1 MKLLVKQPAETA
13 RLPMEF
19 GGIATIS
26 DLVGVTSEARG
37 LVPGAIALAAEG
49 QLFAGALTL
58 ELTGGS
64 DGERYL
70 VTVTVDDA
78 EGSRVEQEVE
88 VAVLDLAW
96 AMPDGGAPMLSIAEF
111 VGRFGLNETVRMT
124 DEAGDGRIGRDLL
137 VGALRDAQALV
148 ETALSNRYALPLYD
162 VPHVVKTMIGDIARG
177 RLYPGGAP
185 DGIAEQVKAA
195 MRLLERIEDGKTNL
209 GIAVPSAPADSG
221 DGISFYS
228 GRRAYPDSLSDY

>member
-1 MKLLVKQPAETA
+1 MKLIVKQPAETV

-19 GGIATIS
+19 GGAATIAA
-26 DLVGVTSEARG
+26 LVSIDVAPRG
-37 LVPGAIALAAEG
+37 LVLAAPALTAEG

-58 ELTGGS
+58 AIEGGG

-70 VTVTVDDA
+70 VTVIVDDA
-78 EGSRVEQEVE
+78 IGSRVEQEVE

-137 VGALRDAQALV
+137 VGALRDAQAIV
-148 ETALSNRYALPLYD
+148 ETALSGRYSLPLGE
-162 VPHVVKTMIGDIARG
+162 VPHIVKTMIGDIARG

-185 DGIAEQVKAA
+185 EGIEAQAKAA
-195 MRLLERIEDGKTNL
+195 MRLLERIEDGKTSL

-221 DGISFYS
+221 DGIQFHS
-228 GRRAYPDSLSDY
+228 GGRAYPDGLAGY

>member
-26 DLVGVTSEARG
+26 DLVSIVAEARG
-37 LVPGAIALAAEG
+37 LVPGALALAAEG

-58 ELTGGS
+58 ELSGGS

-111 VGRFGLNETVRMT
+111 VGRFGINETVRMT
-124 DEAGDGRIGRDLL
+124 DEVGDGRVGRDLL

-148 ETALSNRYALPLYD
+148 ETALSGRYALPLDD

-195 MRLLERIEDGKTNL
+195 MRLLERIEDGKTSL

-221 DGISFYS
+221 DGISFHS
-228 GRRAYPDSLSDY
+228 AGRAYPDGLAGY